1 MQMKNPP
8 HPGLLVRN
16 ELEGLGVPVAEAAK
30 ALGVTRQAL
39 YNVINGKTGITPE
52 MAIRLAKGIGG
63 TAEAWSRMQLTYD
76 LARLPEEEIKVTK
89 LEPRQSASDL
99 RPTSVSPAP
108 QILLRRDF
116 ANVSNATAST
126 MITPITICWM

>member
-16 ELEGLGVPVAEAAK
+16 ELEGLGIPVAEAAR

-76 LARLPEEEIKVTK
+76 LARLPEEEIKVAK
-89 LEPRQSASDL
+89 LEPRQ
-99 RPTSVSPAP
+99 PA
-108 QILLRRDF
+108 
-116 ANVSNATAST
+116 AV
-126 MITPITICWM
+126 

>member
-16 ELEGLGVPVAEAAK
+16 ELEGLGISEAAK
-30 ALGVTRQAL
+30 ALGVRRQAL
-39 YNVINGKTGITPE
+39 YNVINGKTGITPD

-76 LARLPEEEIKVTK
+76 LARLPEEEIKVAK
-89 LEPRQSASDL
+89 LEPRQSAS
-99 RPTSVSPAP
+99 
-108 QILLRRDF
+108 I
-116 ANVSNATAST
+116 
-126 MITPITICWM
+126 

>member
-16 ELEGLGVPVAEAAK
+16 ELEGLGIPVAEAAK

-76 LARLPEEEIKVTK
+76 LAQLPEEEIKVAK
-89 LEPRQSASDL
+89 LEPRQSASIRGRRQPQPPL
-99 RPTSVSPAP
+99 KSSSAATSRTCRTRPRA
-108 QILLRRDF
+108 R
-116 ANVSNATAST
+116 
-126 MITPITICWM
+126 

>member
-16 ELEGLGVPVAEAAK
+16 ELEGLGISVAEAAK
-30 ALGVTRQAL
+30 ALGVRRQAL

-76 LARLPEEEIKVTK
+76 LARLPEDEIKVAK
-89 LEPRQSASDL
+89 LEPRRSAS
-99 RPTSVSPAP
+99 
-108 QILLRRDF
+108 I
-116 ANVSNATAST
+116 
-126 MITPITICWM
+126 